1 MVTRR
6 PFLVLGIAVIIAL
19 ITSVLVY
26 NWLQEKVAVKKVA
39 FQIQPVV
46 IAVID
51 IPWGTKITKEMVKKV
66 DFPKGF
72 LSVGYFPDPSSLE
85 GRVLVYPVKANE
97 PIFESRLA
105 PINRNGGGVAAVV
118 SPKKRAVAIK
128 VDKMIGASGLVQPGN
143 RVDVL
148 VTLASGKT
156 FAPVTKTI
164 LENIRVLAV
173 GRETEEKFGKGEK
186 PAPADVITLEVTPEE
201 AEKLG
206 LAINEGKL
214 LLALRNFSDTDD
226 VLTKGI
232 HISTLLN
239 SYSSGPVRVNERV
252 SGKDEKGK
260 KEKSGSEKSPTF
272 TVQLI
277 KGKDVSEVKLKNR
290 GQPHTSLFLESWV
303 LSIRKLVL
311 VTGKEDGEIRRWG
324 DIFRTSDRMQIAE
337 CRRQIQKIERERKGA

>member
-39 FQIQPVV
+39 FQTQPVV

-118 SPKKRAVAIK
+118 SPKKWAVAIK

-173 GRETEEKFGKGEK
+173 G
-186 PAPADVITLEVTPEE
+186 
-201 AEKLG
+201 
-206 LAINEGKL
+206 
-214 LLALRNFSDTDD
+214 
-226 VLTKGI
+226 
-232 HISTLLN
+232 
-239 SYSSGPVRVNERV
+239 
-252 SGKDEKGK
+252 
-260 KEKSGSEKSPTF
+260 
-272 TVQLI
+272 
-277 KGKDVSEVKLKNR
+277 
-290 GQPHTSLFLESWV
+290 
-303 LSIRKLVL
+303 
-311 VTGKEDGEIRRWG
+311 
-324 DIFRTSDRMQIAE
+324 
-337 CRRQIQKIERERKGA
+337 